1 MEPAVRTVGLTRRFK
16 DRTAV
21 ADLTVD
27 VPRGGVVGLVG
38 PNGSG
43 KSTLIRMLLGLVR
56 PTEGQLWVLGRPL
69 SERAAYLTDV
79 GALVEGPAFVPGLS
93 AVTNLRSLARLR
105 GLPDRRVQ
113 DVLETVG
120 LVGRESEPVKRYSLG
135 MKQRL
140 GIAAALLPDPQLLV
154 LDEPTN
160 GLDPAGIVEI
170 RHLLAELAGTGRTVL
185 VSSHLLAEI
194 EAVCEHLV
202 VIRFGQLVFAG
213 PTGELVSQG
222 KCRVELSPEHD
233 SELPALARSLR
244 ENGWDLELAGGQ
256 ARVRA
261 GADQAAQLNR
271 QAAHAG
277 FTLRSLVVRQDS
289 LEEVF
294 LGLTGR
300 DDGELA
306 AARAAGQVRR
316 SA

>member
-1 MEPAVRTVGLTRRFK
+1 MEAAVCTVGLTRRFG
-16 DRTAV
+16 DRMAV
-21 ADLTVD
+21 DDLTVE

-56 PTEGQLWVLGRPL
+56 PTGGQLWVLGQPL
-69 SERAAYLTDV
+69 AERASYLTQV
-79 GALVEGPAFVPGLS
+79 GALVESPAFVPGLS
-93 AVTNLRSLARLR
+93 AWTNLRSLARLR
-105 GLPDRRVQ
+105 GLPDQRVQ
-113 DVLETVG
+113 DVLDTVG
-120 LVGRESEPVKRYSLG
+120 LTGREREPVTRFSLG

-170 RHLLAELAGTGRTVL
+170 RQLLAELGRQGRTVL
-185 VSSHLLAEI
+185 VSSHLLTEL
-194 EAVCEHLV
+194 EAVCDHLV
-202 VIRFGQLVFAG
+202 VIRFGRLVFAG
-213 PTGELVSQG
+213 PTTELVSQG
-222 KCRVELSPEHD
+222 RRSVELSPEYD
-233 SELPALARSLR
+233 SELPGLARRLR
-244 ENGWDLELAGGQ
+244 ENGWDLELVAGQ
-256 ARVRA
+256 VCVEA
-261 GADQAAQLNR
+261 GRDDAAQLNR

-306 AARAAGQVRR
+306 AARAIGPVRR
-316 SA
+316 GA